1 MQNIEEN
8 ELTQIIELLKQLDD
22 VQKLG
27 VKSIVEGLV
36 LTERETE
43 KQKNIIKRKQRRKTK

>member
-43 KQKNIIKRKQRRKTK
+43 KQKI